1 LNSRHIGNTA
11 VRQAIRVHQQSGQV
25 ARQNR
30 SRILSPARVQVVEL
44 VQEVVATPATV
55 EDLQRLIDIVSQDV
69 EDPGLEL
76 AQVRTQISETTPFTG
91 LLRFLS
97 DTQNRTEIWTVL
109 ALLTMIVLYILS
121 QQQPMKVEVVTPK
134 VDEIVERVVEQ
145 IERDHPPE
153 PTTTTEPNCK

>member
-69 EDPGLEL
+69 EDPRSG
-76 AQVRTQISETTPFTG
+76 AGPGPDADQ
-91 LLRFLS
+91 
-97 DTQNRTEIWTVL
+97 
-109 ALLTMIVLYILS
+109 
-121 QQQPMKVEVVTPK
+121 
-134 VDEIVERVVEQ
+134 
-145 IERDHPPE
+145 
-153 PTTTTEPNCK
+153 